1 MSDTR
6 RDIEYT
12 AYNFT
17 LLDLDDCTYRIP
29 VNKLPVNGY
38 DNGTLIVVQG
48 IVTQTLR
55 RGNAFKEIDGLDFR
69 IEQPKFIPSDPLER
83 IRLLVFEI
91 YRSHYPNEIEFAKVL
106 EEICDKDPIAAK
118 TIDPHNTHYFS
129 VSESIPKR
137 LRKMISF
144 WELL

>member
-69 IEQPKFIPSDPLER
+69 IEQPKFIHQ
-83 IRLLVFEI
+83 I
-91 YRSHYPNEIEFAKVL
+91 H
-106 EEICDKDPIAAK
+106 
-118 TIDPHNTHYFS
+118 
-129 VSESIPKR
+129 
-137 LRKMISF
+137 
-144 WELL
+144 